1 MTNGLM
7 RNVLLW
13 MIGLGGGFLVA
24 GGVIAL
30 VVGLGI
36 ITRFA
41 GITHTAVHN
50 RLYESSIL
58 LGGMYGN
65 LLTVYRFTPFH
76 GRFMLM
82 IQGVSAGMY
91 VGAWIMALA
100 EVVKMF
106 PIFTRRIGLTKGIS
120 FIVLSIAFGK
130 SVGSLLQFFMS
141 W

>member
-1 MTNGLM
+1 MGIRYLI
-7 RNVLLW
+7 LPI
-13 MIGLGGGFLVA
+13 IGFGGGFLVA

-50 RLYESSIL
+50 RLYEMAVL
-58 LGGMYGN
+58 LGGIYGTMATVFRFP
-65 LLTVYRFTPFH
+65 LPGGRVGMAVQGLT
-76 GRFMLM
+76 
-82 IQGVSAGMY
+82 AGMY

-100 EVVKMF
+100 EVVHMF
-106 PIFTRRIGLTKGIS
+106 PIFARRIGLTKGVS
-120 FIVLSIAFGK
+120 FVVLAIALGK
-130 SVGSLLQFFMS
+130 VTGSLLHFYMG